1 MTELKVEA
9 SYANNFKLLVF
20 ESIILRAGGFPG
32 GSVVKNLPPQQ
43 GTQVQ
48 SLGGE
53 DPPGKEMATHF
64 SILAWKVPWTE
75 EPGGLQSWGCKESD
89 TTERISTYTYY

>member
-32 GSVVKNLPPQQ
+32 GPVVMTPGLSMPRGLGSIPGQETKIPQVTRQQTNKQTLQ
-43 GTQVQ
+43 GQMKTQIKQRV
-48 SLGGE
+48 
-53 DPPGKEMATHF
+53 
-64 SILAWKVPWTE
+64 I
-75 EPGGLQSWGCKESD
+75 
-89 TTERISTYTYY
+89 I